1 MQMIQGLLKSFLR
14 VNLMSFKLRYLALL
28 PLLVVAGC
36 QQPANMKAV
45 ASESAQV
52 QTIAVNNAWIEI
64 SRSALE
70 FNIKKVQNLLGDKSS
85 LCAVLKGDAYGHD
98 LSLVTPI
105 MIENNIQCIGVT
117 NNQELKMVRDLGFK
131 GRLMRVR
138 NATEQEMQQATQYD
152 VEELIGNLDMAQRLN
167 AIAQKQGKTVRIHLA
182 LNSGGMSRNGLEVAN
197 AAGLNEAKLISQLP
211 QLKIVGIMSH
221 YPEEDALQIKKDLAR
236 FNQQSQKVLE
246 MTGLDRKDVTLH
258 VANTFA
264 TITVP
269 ESWLDM
275 VRVGGIFYG
284 DTIATDEYKRVMT
297 FKSNIASV
305 NHYPKGNTVGYD
317 RTHTLKRDSVLA
329 NIPVGYADGYRRVF
343 SNAGYALI
351 GGQRVP
357 VLGKTSMNTVMVD
370 VTDLKQVKPGDE
382 VVFFGKQGNA
392 EVTAEQIEDISG
404 ALFTEMS
411 ILWGATNQR
420 ILVD

>member
-1 MQMIQGLLKSFLR
+1 
-14 VNLMSFKLRYLALL
+14 MSFKLRYLALL
-28 PLLVVAGC
+28 PLFVVAAC
-36 QQPANMKAV
+36 QQPVNTKNNITT
-45 ASESAQV
+45 ESALV
-52 QTIAVNNAWIEI
+52 QPVAVNNAWIEI

-105 MIENNIQCIGVT
+105 MIENNVQCIGVT
-117 NNQELKMVRDLGFK
+117 NNQELQTVRNLGFK

-138 NATEQEMQQATQYD
+138 NATEQEMAQATQYD

-167 AIAQKQGKTVRIHLA
+167 AIAAKQGKTIPIHLA
-182 LNSGGMSRNGLEVAN
+182 LNSGGMSRNGLEVGN

-221 YPEEDALQIKKDLAR
+221 YPEEDEAQIRKDLAR
-236 FNQQSQKVLE
+236 FKKQSQQVLDI
-246 MTGLDRKDVTLH
+246 TGLNRKDVTLH

-284 DTIATDEYKRVMT
+284 DTIATDEYKRVLT
-297 FKSNIASV
+297 FKSNIAAV

-317 RTHTLKRDSVLA
+317 RTYTLKRDSVLA

-343 SNAGYALI
+343 SNAGFALI
-351 GGQRVP
+351 NGQRVP
-357 VLGKTSMNTVMVD
+357 VVGKTSMNTVMVD
-370 VTDLKQVKPGDE
+370 VTDLKQVQPGDE

-392 EVTAEQIEDISG
+392 EITAEQIEDISG

-411 ILWGATNQR
+411 ILWGATNPR
-420 ILVD
+420 VLVE

>member
-1 MQMIQGLLKSFLR
+1 
-14 VNLMSFKLRYLALL
+14 MSFKLRYLALL

>member
-1 MQMIQGLLKSFLR
+1 
-14 VNLMSFKLRYLALL
+14 MSFKLRYLALL
-28 PLLVVAGC
+28 PLLVVTAC
-36 QQPANMKAV
+36 QQSSHINTKTNTIPNV
-45 ASESAQV
+45 QV
-52 QTIAVNNAWIEI
+52 QPAVVNNAWIEI

-70 FNIKKVQNLLGDKSS
+70 FNIQKVQNLLGDKSA

-98 LSLVTPI
+98 LTLVTPI
-105 MIENNIQCIGVT
+105 MIANNVQCIGVT
-117 NNQELKMVRDLGFK
+117 NNQELQTVRELGFK

-138 NATEQEMQQATQYD
+138 NATEQEMAQATQYD
-152 VEELIGNLDMAQRLN
+152 VEELIGNLEMAEWLN
-167 AIAQKQGKTVRIHLA
+167 AIAKKQGKTIAIHLA
-182 LNSGGMSRNGLEVAN
+182 LNSGGMSRNGLEVGN
-197 AAGLNEAKLISQLP
+197 AAGLNEAKQISLLP

-221 YPEEDALQIKKDLAR
+221 YPEEDAAQIKADLAR
-236 FNQQSQKVLE
+236 FNKQAKQVLE
-246 MTGLDRKDVTLH
+246 VTGLDRKDVTLH

-284 DTIATDEYKRVMT
+284 DTVATDEYKRVMT
-297 FKSNIASV
+297 FKSNIAAL

-317 RTHTLKRDSVLA
+317 RTYTLKRDSVLA

-343 SNAGYALI
+343 SNAGFALI
-351 GGQRVP
+351 DGQRVP

-382 VVFFGKQGNA
+382 VVFFGQQGNA
-392 EVTAEQIEDISG
+392 EITAEQVEDISG

-411 ILWGATNQR
+411 ILWGATNPR

>member
-1 MQMIQGLLKSFLR
+1 
-14 VNLMSFKLRYLALL
+14 MSFKLRYLALL

-52 QTIAVNNAWIEI
+52 QPIAVNNAWIEI

-370 VTDLKQVKPGDE
+370 VTDLKQVKPGNE

>member
-1 MQMIQGLLKSFLR
+1 MIQGLLKSFLR

-52 QTIAVNNAWIEI
+52 QPIAVNNAWIEI

-370 VTDLKQVKPGDE
+370 VTDLKQVRPGDE

>member
-1 MQMIQGLLKSFLR
+1 MIQGLLKSFLR

-52 QTIAVNNAWIEI
+52 QPIAVNNAWIEI

>member
-1 MQMIQGLLKSFLR
+1 
-14 VNLMSFKLRYLALL
+14 MSFKLRYLALL

-52 QTIAVNNAWIEI
+52 QPIAVNNAWIEI

-370 VTDLKQVKPGDE
+370 VTDLKQVRPGDE

>member
-52 QTIAVNNAWIEI
+52 QPIAVNNAWIEI

-264 TITVP
+264 TITIP